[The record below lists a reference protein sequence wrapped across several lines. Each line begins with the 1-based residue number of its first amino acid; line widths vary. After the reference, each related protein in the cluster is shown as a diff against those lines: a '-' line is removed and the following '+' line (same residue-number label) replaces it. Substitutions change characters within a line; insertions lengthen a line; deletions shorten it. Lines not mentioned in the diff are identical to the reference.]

1 MVVGAWERE
10 GGRKGM
16 MDGWMERV
24 YTANSI
30 CERTV
35 VVGGQGLPG

>member
-1 MVVGAWERE
+1 VRWWWVRGRGRE
-10 GGRKGM
+10 EGD
-16 MDGWMERV
+16 DGWMEIV

-35 VVGGQGLPG
+35 VLGGRGLPG